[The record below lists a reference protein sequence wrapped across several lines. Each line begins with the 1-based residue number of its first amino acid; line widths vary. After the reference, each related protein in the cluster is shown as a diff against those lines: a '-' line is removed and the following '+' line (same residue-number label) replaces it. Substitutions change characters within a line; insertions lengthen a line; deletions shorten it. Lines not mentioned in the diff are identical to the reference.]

1 MCVNRLVLFPPV
13 NLSVAKFSGPTTES
27 ALVKGKCFPQQYK
40 LRGGGAFCGW
50 QHTPRCTLK
59 TVVCFPKSAHVWDD
73 LIASVRSKLPHD
85 AIREIYQNHEILRL
99 DRVVA

>member
-40 LRGGGAFCGW
+40 LRGGG
-50 QHTPRCTLK
+50 
-59 TVVCFPKSAHVWDD
+59 
-73 LIASVRSKLPHD
+73 
-85 AIREIYQNHEILRL
+85 ILRL
-99 DRVVA
+99 ATHPTLYPEDSGLLSQICPRVG